1 MTPTPPAPAARYQL
15 PPASWVPAAHAAAAA
30 ALGLVAVFWQH
41 PAPWVQP
48 ALVLGAALVFVIGIS
63 VYLRHR
69 DRWSSVLAEGWRS
82 WLYDDVVPELRKD
95 IGDVAAQ
102 LPPELQARLAMLE
115 KALALGAAAS
125 PALAKIVAETG
136 LSGPQSPAPPA
147 PTLLPPAPAPS
158 AAAPAVSPGA
168 AALLSAGVSP
178 GIVG

>member
-136 LSGPQSPAPPA
+136 LSGPQSPAAPA
-147 PTLLPPAPAPS
+147 PTLPQAPAHP

-168 AALLSAGVSP
+168 AALLSAPGVL
-178 GIVG
+178 G